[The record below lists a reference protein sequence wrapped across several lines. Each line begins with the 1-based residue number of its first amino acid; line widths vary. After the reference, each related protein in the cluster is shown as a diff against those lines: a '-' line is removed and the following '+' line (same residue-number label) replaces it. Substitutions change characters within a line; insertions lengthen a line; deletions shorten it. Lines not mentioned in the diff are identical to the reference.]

1 MLEVLE
7 LGKNYISDTDAL
19 QSSVNKFAHLQELY
33 IYMNEIRSLPK
44 NLKFPQIKSI
54 NANRNMDLPEINLGF
69 CPMLESLT
77 VSYCAIQKLGQN
89 EDLEFKGLSGCP
101 NLQLLDL
108 SFN

>member
-19 QSSVNKFAHLQELY
+19 QSNVNKFAHLQELY

-54 NANRNMDLPEINLGF
+54 NANRN
-69 CPMLESLT
+69 
-77 VSYCAIQKLGQN
+77 
-89 EDLEFKGLSGCP
+89 
-101 NLQLLDL
+101 
-108 SFN
+108 